1 MERAAALQAEGK
13 LTSICSYCS
22 RMKRGILYQACRR
35 EGYNVL
41 ALGQHLDDLAESFV
55 MSAFYNG
62 KLRTMK
68 ANYRIGKGDLRVI
81 RPLIYVREAM
91 TRSFSQSNIL
101 PIIED
106 NCPACF
112 EAPKQRH
119 RVKRVLAAQEHENPE
134 LMGNLLRA
142 MKPII
147 NINNSQYNLHGD
159 TAPAEG
165 DEDDDEDVQ
174 VEGDLAT

>member
-1 MERAAALQAEGK
+1 M
-13 LTSICSYCS
+13 T
-22 RMKRGILYQACRR
+22 
-35 EGYNVL
+35 
-41 ALGQHLDDLAESFV
+41 
-55 MSAFYNG
+55 
-62 KLRTMK
+62 
-68 ANYRIGKGDLRVI
+68 

-91 TRSFSQSNIL
+91 TRQFSQSNIL

-147 NINNSQYNLHGD
+147 SITDSAYNLHG
-159 TAPAEG
+159 EG
-165 DEDDDEDVQ
+165 SADKDEDEDADVDMGN
-174 VEGDLAT
+174 EEAL

>member
-1 MERAAALQAEGK
+1 
-13 LTSICSYCS
+13 
-22 RMKRGILYQACRR
+22 
-35 EGYNVL
+35 
-41 ALGQHLDDLAESFV
+41 
-55 MSAFYNG
+55 
-62 KLRTMK
+62 MK
-68 ANYRIGKGDLRVI
+68 ANYTIGQGDIRVI
-81 RPLIYVREAM
+81 RPLIYVREAA
-91 TRSFSQSNIL
+91 TRQFSQSHIL

-147 NINNSQYNLHGD
+147 SIQDSQYNLHGD
-159 TAPAEG
+159 QAGGSGEK
-165 DEDDDEDVQ
+165 DEDDDVDMDASEA
-174 VEGDLAT
+174 L